1 MIYLF
6 KNYLLN
12 TNNKLKIKLMLF
24 GGKKIKCNI
33 RYKDNKYIY
42 ELEKHKTIKDIYDL
56 ISKDLPSTE
65 SSSLA
70 LRLNSNKLPF
80 YENDYDTPLIS
91 FETNKFNELYFEMSK
106 PYNCSECK
114 KIINKYC
121 LICDKYYCNKC
132 KNKDHSGHDFVDIN
146 PTNFRESVYLWN
158 ISINANLSNDI
169 TNFNKLKDF
178 IQDNTL
184 GTKIKIWKD
193 NVIKKLNVFEKFI
206 NEMYELCNKM
216 GSKYIQEKSE
226 VLNKLMQD
234 LSKTE
239 KNINN
244 ELEIGKDNKNN
255 NSNNHNN
262 KYFSFDEAEILIQK
276 LKKHHNEI
284 KSKNNDLKE
293 LSQIECFTS
302 LNDEMNN
309 MSLKIEDLNKIS
321 FNLFDSFKS
330 FFNKHD
336 SGNSSNKKSIASPY
350 PKYET
355 SPNVLSYSTNSRIH
369 KFILNDNKY
378 FKNQIYNIE
387 NNNFNG
393 AIDSISNSTKS
404 NTNTQINRSKMYN
417 SFKKDHS
424 RKYLNN
430 DKFLYNELNLSKI
443 KLTRNEV
450 NNYSERYKKHRTIE
464 RKLKNDILPLIT
476 KI

>member
-1 MIYLF
+1 
-6 KNYLLN
+6 
-12 TNNKLKIKLMLF
+12 MLF

-33 RYKDNKYIY
+33 RYKENKYTY

-56 ISKDLPSTE
+56 ISKDLASTK
-65 SSSLA
+65 SSSLV

-80 YENDYDTPLIS
+80 YENDYDTPLIT
-91 FETNKFNELYFEMSK
+91 FDTDKFNELYFEMSK

-121 LICDKYYCNKC
+121 LNCNKYYCNKC
-132 KNKDHSGHDFVDIN
+132 KNKEHDGHDFVDID

-169 TNFNKLKDF
+169 TKFNKLKDF

-206 NEMYELCNKM
+206 NEICELCNKI

-226 VLNKLMQD
+226 VLNKLLQD
-234 LSKTE
+234 LSKAE

-244 ELEIGKDNKNN
+244 ELDIGKENKHNN
-255 NSNNHNN
+255 YNNHNN

-293 LSQIECFTS
+293 LSQIESFTP
-302 LNDEMNN
+302 LNDEMSNI
-309 MSLKIEDLNKIS
+309 SLKIENLNKIS
-321 FNLFDSFKS
+321 STIFESFKS
-330 FFNKHD
+330 FFKKYDN
-336 SGNSSNKKSIASPY
+336 SNSSENSSSFITPY

-355 SPNVLSYSTNSRIH
+355 SPNVLSYSVNRRTH
-369 KFILNDNKY
+369 KIFLNDSKY

-393 AIDSISNSTKS
+393 AIDSYSNSTKS
-404 NTNTQINRSKMYN
+404 NTNTQINRSRRIYN
-417 SFKKDHS
+417 SFKKGNS
-424 RKYLNN
+424 KKCLN
-430 DKFLYNELNLSKI
+430 DEKFLYNELNLSKI
-443 KLTRNEV
+443 KFTRNGV
-450 NNYSERYKKHRTIE
+450 NNGELYSDRFKNHKTIE

>member
-1 MIYLF
+1 
-6 KNYLLN
+6 
-12 TNNKLKIKLMLF
+12 MLF

-33 RYKDNKYIY
+33 RYKDIKYAY

-91 FETNKFNELYFEMSK
+91 FDIDKFNELYFEMSK

-158 ISINANLSNDI
+158 ISVNANLSNDI

-206 NEMYELCNKM
+206 NEICELCNKM

-226 VLNKLMQD
+226 VLNKLLQD

-239 KNINN
+239 KSINN

-293 LSQIECFTS
+293 LSQIESFTI

-309 MSLKIEDLNKIS
+309 ISLKIEDLNKIS

-330 FFNKHD
+330 FFNKYD
-336 SGNSSNKKSIASPY
+336 SCNSSSNNNSTLVTPY

-355 SPNVLSYSTNSRIH
+355 SPNVLSSSTNLRTPKI
-369 KFILNDNKY
+369 ILSESKY

-387 NNNFNG
+387 NSNFNG
-393 AIDSISNSTKS
+393 AMDSYSNSTKS
-404 NTNTQINRSKMYN
+404 NTNTQINRTKMYY
-417 SFKKDHS
+417 SFKKNHS
-424 RKYLNN
+424 RKYQNN
-430 DKFLYNELNLSKI
+430 DRFLYNELNLSKI
-443 KLTRNEV
+443 KFIRNEV
-450 NNYSERYKKHRTIE
+450 NNGQLFIDRYKKHRTIE
-464 RKLKNDILPLIT
+464 RKMKNEILPLIT
-476 KI
+476 KK

>member
-1 MIYLF
+1 
-6 KNYLLN
+6 
-12 TNNKLKIKLMLF
+12 MLF

-33 RYKDNKYIY
+33 RYKDNKFAY

-56 ISKDLPSTE
+56 ISKDLPSTK
-65 SSSLA
+65 SSPLV

-80 YENDYDTPLIS
+80 NENDYDTPLIS
-91 FETNKFNELYFEMSK
+91 FDIDKFNELFFEMSK
-106 PYNCSECK
+106 QYNCSECK
-114 KIINKYC
+114 KIISKYC

-132 KNKDHSGHDFVDIN
+132 KNQEHDGHDFVDID

-158 ISINANLSNDI
+158 ISVNANLSNDI
-169 TNFNKLKDF
+169 TKFNKLKEF

-193 NVIKKLNVFEKFI
+193 NVIKKLNVFENFI
-206 NEMYELCNKM
+206 NEICELCNKM
-216 GSKYIQEKSE
+216 GNKYIQEKSK
-226 VLNKLMQD
+226 VLDKLLQD

-244 ELEIGKDNKNN
+244 ELEIGKDNKHNN
-255 NSNNHNN
+255 NNYNN

-284 KSKNNDLKE
+284 KSKNKDLKE
-293 LSQIECFTS
+293 LSQIESFTA
-302 LNDEMNN
+302 LNDEMSII
-309 MSLKIEDLNKIS
+309 SLKIEDLNKTC

-330 FFNKHD
+330 FFNKYD
-336 SGNSSNKKSIASPY
+336 NSNSSDNNTNNASFIIPY

-355 SPNVLSYSTNSRIH
+355 SPNVLSYSVNRRTH
-369 KFILNDNKY
+369 KIILNDNKY

-387 NNNFNG
+387 NSNFNG
-393 AIDSISNSTKS
+393 AIDSYSNSTKS
-404 NTNTQINRSKMYN
+404 NTNTNINRSKRVYN
-417 SFKKDHS
+417 SFKKDNS
-424 RKYLNN
+424 KKILNS

-443 KLTRNEV
+443 KFTRNGV
-450 NNYSERYKKHRTIE
+450 NNGQLYSDRYMKHRTID
-464 RKLKNDILPLIT
+464 RKMKNDILPLIN

>member
-1 MIYLF
+1 
-6 KNYLLN
+6 
-12 TNNKLKIKLMLF
+12 MLF

-33 RYKDNKYIY
+33 RYKDNKFAY

-56 ISKDLPSTE
+56 ISKDLPSTK
-65 SSSLA
+65 SSPLV

-80 YENDYDTPLIS
+80 NENDYDTPLIS
-91 FETNKFNELYFEMSK
+91 FDIDKFNELFFEMSK
-106 PYNCSECK
+106 QYNCSECK
-114 KIINKYC
+114 KIISKYC

-132 KNKDHSGHDFVDIN
+132 KNQEHDGHDFVDID

-158 ISINANLSNDI
+158 ISVNANLSDDI
-169 TNFNKLKDF
+169 TKFNKLKEF

-193 NVIKKLNVFEKFI
+193 NVIKKLNVFENFI
-206 NEMYELCNKM
+206 NEICELCNKM
-216 GSKYIQEKSE
+216 GSKYIQEKSK
-226 VLNKLMQD
+226 VLDKLLQD

-244 ELEIGKDNKNN
+244 ELEIGKDNKHNN
-255 NSNNHNN
+255 NNYNN

-284 KSKNNDLKE
+284 KSKNKDLKE
-293 LSQIECFTS
+293 LSQIESFTA
-302 LNDEMNN
+302 LNDEMSII
-309 MSLKIEDLNKIS
+309 SLKIEDLNKTC

-330 FFNKHD
+330 FFNKYD
-336 SGNSSNKKSIASPY
+336 NSNSSDNNTNNASFIIPY

-355 SPNVLSYSTNSRIH
+355 SPNVLSYSVNRRTH
-369 KFILNDNKY
+369 KIILNDNKY

-387 NNNFNG
+387 NSNFNG
-393 AIDSISNSTKS
+393 AIDSYSNSTKS
-404 NTNTQINRSKMYN
+404 NTNTNINRSKRMYN
-417 SFKKDHS
+417 SFKKDNS
-424 RKYLNN
+424 KKILNS

-443 KLTRNEV
+443 KFTRNGV
-450 NNYSERYKKHRTIE
+450 NNGQLYSDRYMKHRTID
-464 RKLKNDILPLIT
+464 RKMKNDILPLIN